1 MKFKKIVLYDLKA
14 DPTEKE
20 FINNLKKY
28 TESVEIVFAK
38 KEYSKEL
45 KLSNLINADAFIS
58 RLFDDYDD
66 VLFEKSNL
74 KYIGAMH
81 TDISH
86 FNLKLLKKKG
96 VTLTNVA
103 GYSTEAVAELTISAL
118 LNISRRTYD
127 AMNFVKKGNWGFEK
141 FMGWELKGKTLGI
154 IGLGRI
160 GSRVAEIAVS
170 LGMNV
175 VYFSNDR
182 KPKQEKIGIRFLG
195 LIDLI
200 KQSDVISLH
209 CSLNDETKN
218 ILNKSN
224 MKFMKKGFVLLNSA
238 RSELVDLDILYNLC
252 KQNKISA
259 WLEAIE
265 DEEIREK
272 FKTLDNI
279 YLTPHFGWMTKEAQR
294 KLREMTL
301 NNIKAYLEGNLTN
314 KII

>member
-1 MKFKKIVLYDLKA
+1 MVLYDLKS
-14 DPTEKE
+14 DPIEKK
-20 FINNLKKY
+20 FVDSLKRY
-28 TESVEIVFAK
+28 TESIEIVFAK

-45 KLSNLINADAFIS
+45 KLVDLINADAFIS
-58 RLFDDYDD
+58 RLFDDYNDS
-66 VLFEKSNL
+66 LFEKSNL

-96 VTLTNVA
+96 ITLTNVA

-141 FMGWELKGKTLGI
+141 FMGWELKGKTVGI

-160 GSRVAEIAVS
+160 GSRVAEIAMS
-170 LGMNV
+170 LGMNI
-175 VYFSNDR
+175 VYFSHDR
-182 KPKQEKIGIRFLG
+182 KPEQEKTGMQFLD
-195 LIDLI
+195 ITNLI

-218 ILNKSN
+218 ILNESN
-224 MKFMKKGFVLLNSA
+224 MKFMKKGSILLNSA
-238 RSELVDLDILYNLC
+238 RSELVDLDTLYNLC

-259 WLEAIE
+259 WFEAIE
-265 DEEIREK
+265 DERTRKK
-272 FKTLDNI
+272 FKILDNI
-279 YLTPHFGWMTKEAQR
+279 YLTPHFGWMTKEAQQ

-301 NNIKAYLEGNLTN
+301 NNIEAYFKGNAIN
-314 KII
+314 KIV

>member
-1 MKFKKIVLYDLKA
+1 
-14 DPTEKE
+14 
-20 FINNLKKY
+20 
-28 TESVEIVFAK
+28 
-38 KEYSKEL
+38 
-45 KLSNLINADAFIS
+45 
-58 RLFDDYDD
+58 
-66 VLFEKSNL
+66 
-74 KYIGAMH
+74 
-81 TDISH
+81 
-86 FNLKLLKKKG
+86 
-96 VTLTNVA
+96 
-103 GYSTEAVAELTISAL
+103 
-118 LNISRRTYD
+118 
-127 AMNFVKKGNWGFEK
+127 
-141 FMGWELKGKTLGI
+141 
-154 IGLGRI
+154 
-160 GSRVAEIAVS
+160 
-170 LGMNV
+170 MNV